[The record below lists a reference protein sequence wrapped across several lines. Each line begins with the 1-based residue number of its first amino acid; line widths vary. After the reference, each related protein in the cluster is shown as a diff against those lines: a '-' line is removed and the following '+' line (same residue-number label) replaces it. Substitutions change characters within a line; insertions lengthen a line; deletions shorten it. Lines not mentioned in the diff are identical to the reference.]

1 MVISWTWPIQF
12 CLPQIGAL
20 ALASQHISVLACT
33 KIGEGS
39 NRAFVQSGDTFTFT
53 TNDPKNLPLPNLELL
68 EMQWALQRLVGMC
81 GAAEWP
87 SLDEYDDDS
96 IDGDNGWFIP
106 QTLSEVRTGQHSRRG
121 RHTFIQNSNSTSD
134 VPRNVSNSINEHYLV
149 LDGEGC
155 THLQYHRWCVQKRT
169 KKCKAQA
176 NVTNSFPASRHRPKR
191 QYRILLPGVLG
202 TGLTMELKPWKA

>member
-106 QTLSEVRTGQHSRRG
+106 QTLFEVRMGQHSRHG
-121 RHTFIQNSNSTSD
+121 RHTFIQNSNSPGD
-134 VPRNVSNSINEHYLV
+134 VPRNVSNSINEH
-149 LDGEGC
+149 
-155 THLQYHRWCVQKRT
+155 
-169 KKCKAQA
+169 
-176 NVTNSFPASRHRPKR
+176 
-191 QYRILLPGVLG
+191 
-202 TGLTMELKPWKA
+202 